1 MKKYPDTT
9 LVGVFPVKDTL
20 LFGGSPMIY
29 VFPQF
34 VAIYRTVSNTEEKF
48 DRVYLF
54 DEHVN
59 SSIVEFDEELLEHGD
74 SERGYYEDDAPL
86 VASQYFGHQARAYTV
101 IDATLFSNII
111 AGHVQDNLEFKSRSQ
126 LIEWLPELADEILED
141 LELNGLK
148 IKRDVRAYVD
158 KIHKFEEQEEVNSM
172 SKQDVLDYQKQRA

>member
-34 VAIYRTVSNTEEKF
+34 VALYRTVCNTEEKF

-86 VASQYFGHQARAYTV
+86 VASQYFGHQAKAYTV
-101 IDATLFSNII
+101 IDAILFSNII

-141 LELNGLK
+141 LELHGLK
-148 IKRDVRAYVD
+148 IKRDVRAYVE
-158 KIHKFEEQEEVNSM
+158 KLHKFEEQEGVNSM
-172 SKQDVLDYQKQRA
+172 SKQGVLDCLKQRA